1 MSKYKFATAVVRR
14 VSHYHIPVALPNDAT
29 NEDAEWAID
38 CSGMTLVVA
47 ENSIPE
53 SDDCEVLSV
62 ENSED
67 DASPDAEG
75 LTSRHFTDFEGFV
88 LTKETAKTGRGT
100 YRAECFR
107 SKLHRHLLE
116 DEDTPT
122 SA

>member
-1 MSKYKFATAVVRR
+1 MSKYRFATAVVRR
-14 VSHYHIPVALPNDAT
+14 VCHYHIPVALPTDAT

-38 CSGMTLVVA
+38 CSGMTVTVA

-67 DASPDAEG
+67 DASPEAEG
-75 LTSRHFTDFEGFV
+75 LTSRCFNDSEGFV
-88 LTKETAKTGRGT
+88 LTKEIGETGAEI
-100 YRAECFR
+100 YHAECFR

-116 DEDTPT
+116 DEDTQT

>member
-1 MSKYKFATAVVRR
+1 MSKYRFATAVVRR
-14 VSHYHIPVALPNDAT
+14 VCHYHIPVALPTDAT
-29 NEDAEWAID
+29 NEDAVWAID
-38 CSGMTLVVA
+38 CSGMTVFVA

-67 DASPDAEG
+67 DASPEAEG
-75 LTSRHFTDFEGFV
+75 LTSRRFTDFEGFV
-88 LTKETAKTGRGT
+88 LTKKIGKTGT
-100 YRAECFR
+100 EIYRAECFD
-107 SKLHRHLLE
+107 SKSHRYMFE